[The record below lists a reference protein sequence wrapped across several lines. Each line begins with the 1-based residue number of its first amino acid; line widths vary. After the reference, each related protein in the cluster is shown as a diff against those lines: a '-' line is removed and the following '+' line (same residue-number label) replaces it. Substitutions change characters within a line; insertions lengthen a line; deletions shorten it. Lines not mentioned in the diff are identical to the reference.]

1 MLIATQPSQQLHV
14 QSWSRSGIFIVN
26 FKLISHLAL
35 VFLLLTLSGWIAAG
49 RNLATLDRN
58 MKTGLLFTKNVTFW
72 FRLRI
77 AKTSS
82 WMDSCNGKPF
92 IFRISSDTLTEKW
105 GETTD
110 YIKNKYSYL
119 GQKSSLVTGNP
130 GKKLSLTRPHC
141 RICIRIYIFN
151 FKKQINKQKRKQEY
165 KKSKETKEEKIISL
179 ENRLKK

>member
-1 MLIATQPSQQLHV
+1 MLIATQPSRQLHV
-14 QSWSRSGIFIVN
+14 QSWRRSGIFIVN

-35 VFLLLTLSGWIAAG
+35 VFLLLSLSGWIAAG

-110 YIKNKYSYL
+110 YIKKIYSYL
-119 GQKSSLVTGNP
+119 GQKSSLVTRNP
-130 GKKLSLTRPHC
+130 EKNYHSPARIAEYVSEFIFLTSKNKQTSKNENKNTKKAKKL
-141 RICIRIYIFN
+141 
-151 FKKQINKQKRKQEY
+151 KKKR
-165 KKSKETKEEKIISL
+165 
-179 ENRLKK
+179 

>member
-1 MLIATQPSQQLHV
+1 MLIATQPSRQLHV
-14 QSWSRSGIFIVN
+14 QSWRRSSIFIVN

-35 VFLLLTLSGWIAAG
+35 VFLLSLSGWIAAG

-110 YIKNKYSYL
+110 YIKKIYSYL

-130 GKKLSLTRPHC
+130 EKNYHSPA
-141 RICIRIYIFN
+141 RICIRIYKFN
-151 FKKQINKQKRKQEY
+151 FKKQTNKQKRKQEY

-179 ENRLKK
+179 ENRFKK